1 MSSPQIE
8 FFVRI
13 WPSSTATPRERMYRK
28 PEGASSPGESTMGAS
43 ESVSLT
49 RNSDSITG
57 LARNHTLR
65 SHLAL
70 TSSTTSD
77 WSMGDMSVSSLLASV
92 DS

>member
-1 MSSPQIE
+1 
-8 FFVRI
+8 
-13 WPSSTATPRERMYRK
+13 
-28 PEGASSPGESTMGAS
+28 MGAS